1 MAQNKRFI
9 DLKINIMNFKILVTA
24 LLMSSIGLESC
35 SNSSDENNPENQ
47 RQSIRT
53 DGTKKIQVALLLDT
67 SSSMDGLIEQ
77 AKSRLWNIVNTI
89 TTLRYEGKTPKI
101 EIALYEYGNSG
112 LTEETNYIRQI
123 TTLTTDLDLISEQLF
138 SLSTNG
144 GDEYCG
150 AVIHNATKKMD
161 WGNDASDMKLIYIA
175 GNEEFDQGG
184 VDFKDAIKEAREEGI
199 YVNTIFCGDQEEG
212 IDSFWKQG
220 ADAGLG
226 KFFTIDADEEIV
238 YIETPYDAAI
248 AAYNNQINDTYIQFG
263 VLGDSKKMNQ
273 LTQDRNSFSVSSST
287 ATERIVS
294 KSKAVYKNESWDL
307 VDKVSEEKDAIKKMD
322 KAELPKELRT
332 KSTKEIEAFIQKKAK
347 QREMI
352 QQKIEVLAKKRQHF
366 IDQEMEKRGGKD
378 DLGGAIKHSIIAL
391 AKTKGYTVEA

>member
-238 YIETPYDAAI
+238 YIETPYDAAV
-248 AAYNNQINDTYIQFG
+248 AAYNNQINDTYILFG
-263 VLGDSKKMNQ
+263 VLGD
-273 LTQDRNSFSVSSST
+273 
-287 ATERIVS
+287 
-294 KSKAVYKNESWDL
+294 WD
-307 VDKVSEEKDAIKKMD
+307 
-322 KAELPKELRT
+322 PTR
-332 KSTKEIEAFIQKKAK
+332 
-347 QREMI
+347 
-352 QQKIEVLAKKRQHF
+352 
-366 IDQEMEKRGGKD
+366 
-378 DLGGAIKHSIIAL
+378 
-391 AKTKGYTVEA
+391 